1 MYSKKIKKVFIV
13 ILAFLIVLG
22 NNITKVRVNTKTI
35 ENVDDDIT
43 KQYVILTDSRHT
55 YNTVVAEYDD
65 LAEESENST
74 NLEEQSIVVVDLTE
88 EEAGQL
94 SSEEGIVCIEEDY
107 VMKGSSE
114 EDYIVKGLSE
124 ENDNIKTEWNT
135 DMVNGDDCDSDS
147 LETVKVAVIDSG
159 IDYTDGIDVKV
170 RKNFI
175 PGQDDTNILYEDIA
189 GHGTGIAGIISAA
202 QNDDNYLN
210 GITSNVEL
218 YSARVLDGNNT
229 SPVSRVVNG
238 IYWAIEKGVNIINLS
253 MGLQQKSFI
262 LEKAI
267 KDAYNEGI
275 LIIAAVGNDE
285 NAGVEYPAAYDE
297 VMGVASV
304 DSNGIHSNYSATGL
318 EVEISAPGELV
329 KTASCF
335 DGEIIAS
342 GTSLAVPHVVGVA
355 AMLWGRDLSKSNEF
369 IRQLIN
375 ATAKEAGGKE
385 EYGYGIVDA
394 GYAMETYDL
403 FAEAYTERKTVED
416 ITKEIGENEIPIEIF
431 DSDDYIEGRWS
442 TDVHEEYAGLGDISG
457 AELTLLKK
465 AACISDNYNNKDL
478 LGLAHMY
485 QNPQFH
491 GFFDKNNPNDYTNY
505 IACYIMLT
513 KIAKSFSMGNYTC
526 ILWISSPYTYRYI
539 CTFGICKWKFNNT

>member
-1 MYSKKIKKVFIV
+1 
-13 ILAFLIVLG
+13 
-22 NNITKVRVNTKTI
+22 
-35 ENVDDDIT
+35 
-43 KQYVILTDSRHT
+43 
-55 YNTVVAEYDD
+55 
-65 LAEESENST
+65 
-74 NLEEQSIVVVDLTE
+74 
-88 EEAGQL
+88 
-94 SSEEGIVCIEEDY
+94 
-107 VMKGSSE
+107 
-114 EDYIVKGLSE
+114 
-124 ENDNIKTEWNT
+124 
-135 DMVNGDDCDSDS
+135 MVNGDDCDSDS

-170 RKNFI
+170 CKNFI

-189 GHGTGIAGIISAA
+189 EHGTGIAGIISAP
-202 QNDDNYLN
+202 QNDDNYLK

-285 NAGVEYPAAYDE
+285 NAGVEYPAVYDE

-304 DSNGIHSNYSATGL
+304 DSNGTHSNYSATGL

-385 EYGYGIVDA
+385 EY
-394 GYAMETYDL
+394 
-403 FAEAYTERKTVED
+403 
-416 ITKEIGENEIPIEIF
+416 
-431 DSDDYIEGRWS
+431 
-442 TDVHEEYAGLGDISG
+442 AGLGDISG

-465 AACISDNYNNKDL
+465 AACIPDNYNNKDL
-478 LGLAHMY
+478 PGLAHMY

-513 KIAKSFSMGNYTC
+513 KMAKSFSMGNYTC